1 MSEYVVSARKYR
13 PDSFESLI
21 GQDVIART
29 LKNSI
34 ARGQIAH
41 AYLFCGPRGVGKTS
55 TARIFAKAINC
66 AHPTADLE
74 PCGECES
81 CVSFAEGRSFCIHE
95 LDAASNNGV
104 EDIKAL
110 LEKVQIPPQVGRYSV
125 YIIDEVHML
134 STSAFNAFLKTL
146 EEPPAHAIFILATTE
161 KHKIIPT
168 ILSRCQTYDFNRISV
183 SDIVSNL
190 RDIARKEDVHI
201 DDEALHV
208 IAKKADGAMRDAL
221 TIFDQTVAFCGTEI
235 RYEDVLRN
243 LNVLDYEYTFKLVDA
258 FLGGDYRDALLTFDE
273 ILSKGFNA
281 LHFVL
286 ALSAHFR
293 DLLVSKTAGLDALLD
308 LPASLKERYRGQA
321 QRCSLKWLYD
331 ALGITTQCE
340 AGYKA
345 SVNPRLHIEFALMK
359 LCFLRGVPAEKPVEA
374 PKPAPVPEKAP
385 EVVAVPKPAPVPEK
399 APEVVEAP
407 KPAPEVIAAP
417 EPAAAPAAAG
427 EVEDIISLDDIIE
440 PAVEEA
446 VAKAPAAPA
455 PAAAA
460 PAAPASPAPVV
471 EAPAPAPA
479 APVAEA
485 PIPEAPAPEAPKAP
499 RTRRKAIAGAASLS
513 LSGIEREGDGPA
525 LSAAGQAAGAIPE
538 DGDILACWPELAK
551 QNASRPRLAN
561 ALANAKLSIAPEA
574 DGKTLTFTVT
584 NEAQKNWIASNLL
597 HSLEGAFQKMVGSG
611 KVRLQVEAAQ
621 FVTEEK
627 IYLPSEQ
634 AKDLM
639 SKNEEVKNLVVD
651 LGLDV

>member
-1 MSEYVVSARKYR
+1 M
-13 PDSFESLI
+13 
-21 GQDVIART
+21 
-29 LKNSI
+29 
-34 ARGQIAH
+34 
-41 AYLFCGPRGVGKTS
+41 
-55 TARIFAKAINC
+55 
-66 AHPTADLE
+66 
-74 PCGECES
+74 
-81 CVSFAEGRSFCIHE
+81 
-95 LDAASNNGV
+95 
-104 EDIKAL
+104 
-110 LEKVQIPPQVGRYSV
+110 
-125 YIIDEVHML
+125 
-134 STSAFNAFLKTL
+134 
-146 EEPPAHAIFILATTE
+146 
-161 KHKIIPT
+161 
-168 ILSRCQTYDFNRISV
+168 
-183 SDIVSNL
+183 
-190 RDIARKEDVHI
+190 
-201 DDEALHV
+201 
-208 IAKKADGAMRDAL
+208 
-221 TIFDQTVAFCGTEI
+221 
-235 RYEDVLRN
+235 
-243 LNVLDYEYTFKLVDA
+243 
-258 FLGGDYRDALLTFDE
+258 
-273 ILSKGFNA
+273 
-281 LHFVL
+281 
-286 ALSAHFR
+286 
-293 DLLVSKTAGLDALLD
+293 
-308 LPASLKERYRGQA
+308 
-321 QRCSLKWLYD
+321 
-331 ALGITTQCE
+331 
-340 AGYKA
+340 
-345 SVNPRLHIEFALMK
+345 
-359 LCFLRGVPAEKPVEA
+359 
-374 PKPAPVPEKAP
+374 
-385 EVVAVPKPAPVPEK
+385 
-399 APEVVEAP
+399 
-407 KPAPEVIAAP
+407 
-417 EPAAAPAAAG
+417 
-427 EVEDIISLDDIIE
+427 
-440 PAVEEA
+440 EEA